1 MSRIYSID
9 FFKLFFAY
17 LIAYSHFG
25 INLPGANI
33 AVVFFFIISGFFLA
47 RKYYAKSH
55 SFSKEK
61 VYNEKTYTIDHIK
74 SLYPHYIF
82 SLILMFG
89 YYIVKNIYYI
99 LIQSDAAKTLSDLVT
114 DLYELIPELFL
125 LQNVGFFNGGMNYP
139 LWQVCALLIC
149 GYFIYAL
156 LCYNERLSTTVIFPL
171 SIILIQV
178 YLMGG
183 SDPFGTV
190 GPIYIP
196 LIRAFSSMSIGVIAY
211 KFTQSIYYQTI
222 ITKYSLILNLSSVV
236 ALFSI
241 FYFGPFN
248 NISLITS
255 VVIILALVN
264 RDSWINLLLNRKFFR
279 NFGDFSYAIYLNHA
293 LIIWIVED
301 FTPEI
306 INVFNIQYTEW
317 KWGILFGMVLTL
329 YSILTMTIVKKLK
342 EK

>member
-9 FFKLFFAY
+9 FLKLFFAY

-55 SFSKEK
+55 PFSEKK
-61 VYNEKTYTIDHIK
+61 VYNETRYTVDHIK

-82 SLILMFG
+82 SLTLMFG
-89 YYIVKNIYYI
+89 YYITKNIYYI
-99 LIQSDAAKTLSDLVT
+99 FIQSDVAKNFSDLVMN
-114 DLYELIPELFL
+114 LYELIPELFL
-125 LQNVGFFNGGMNYP
+125 LQNIGFFNGGMNYP

-156 LCYNERLSTTVIFPL
+156 LCHNERFSTKIVFPV

-178 YLMGG
+178 YLMGV

-196 LIRAFSSMSIGVIAY
+196 LIRAFSSMSIGVLTY
-211 KFTQSIYYQTI
+211 KFTRSIYYKVI
-222 ITKYSLILNLSSVV
+222 ITRYSLVLNISSVI
-236 ALFSI
+236 AFFAI
-241 FYFGPFN
+241 FYFGPHN

-255 VVIILALVN
+255 VVIILTLVN
-264 RDSWINLLLNRKFFR
+264 RESWINLLLNKKNLKTLVIF
-279 NFGDFSYAIYLNHA
+279 H
-293 LIIWIVED
+293 
-301 FTPEI
+301 T
-306 INVFNIQYTEW
+306 QY
-317 KWGILFGMVLTL
+317 I
-329 YSILTMTIVKKLK
+329 
-342 EK
+342 